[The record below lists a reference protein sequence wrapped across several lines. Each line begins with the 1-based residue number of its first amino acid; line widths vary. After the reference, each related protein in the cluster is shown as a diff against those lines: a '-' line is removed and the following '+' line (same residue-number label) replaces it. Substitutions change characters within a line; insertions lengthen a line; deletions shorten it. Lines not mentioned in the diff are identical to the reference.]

1 MLMTE
6 LTKSYSR
13 LPATGKETRDC
24 TYPWFFFMI
33 TSRREVKPCCV
44 HPPIAVLENGASLD
58 DILNGATIRELRR
71 GLLTGDLNPTCATC
85 ASQPVTNLASLQRR
99 VRAELLSQ
107 RGQKDGRGQANPA
120 TNAAHNT
127 P

>member
-6 LTKSYSR
+6 ATKTYYR
-13 LPATGKETRDC
+13 LPATGTETRDC

-44 HPPIAVLENGASLD
+44 HPPIAVLENGTSLD
-58 DILNGATIRELRR
+58 DVLNGEAIRELRR

-85 ASQPVTNLASLQRR
+85 AGQAVTDTASLQRR
-99 VRAELLSQ
+99 IRAELLS
-107 RGQKDGRGQANPA
+107 RRANPA
-120 TNAAHNT
+120 TGHPHT
-127 P
+127 PSA